1 MVDGR
6 CYIVVVVL
14 VVLAAALVLP
24 LRLLAS
30 LVVEGAKLPWG
41 LASGLVAAVAL
52 IVVLPAQVVTALAP

>member
-6 CYIVVVVL
+6 CYIVVVV

-41 LASGLVAAVAL
+41 LASVLVAL
-52 IVVLPAQVVTALAP
+52 IVVPPAQVLIALAP

>member
-14 VVLAAALVLP
+14 AVALVLP

-41 LASGLVAAVAL
+41 LASGLGAAVAL
-52 IVVLPAQVVTALAP
+52 IVALPAQAVTALAP

>member
-1 MVDGR
+1 M
-6 CYIVVVVL
+6 VL

-41 LASGLVAAVAL
+41 LASGLWL
-52 IVVLPAQVVTALAP
+52 L

>member
-14 VVLAAALVLP
+14 AVALVLP

-41 LASGLVAAVAL
+41 LALGLGAAVAL
-52 IVVLPAQVVTALAP
+52 IVVLPAQAVTALAP

>member
-1 MVDGR
+1 MV
-6 CYIVVVVL
+6 

-52 IVVLPAQVVTALAP
+52 IVVLPAQAVTALAP

>member
-14 VVLAAALVLP
+14 AVALVLP

-52 IVVLPAQVVTALAP
+52 IVVLPAQAVTALAP

>member
-14 VVLAAALVLP
+14 AVALVLP